1 MSTSNVSVTAP
12 SPYEYM
18 GAALSLILTTPGSMP
33 PDWYP
38 EATTYDLPRHFSE
51 AVFIDSFY
59 DVAKHLYTEQI
70 TDPAVIQAQL
80 ASCGQPYDYAR
91 LGQPLSTLYEWCIAH
106 LSGAQKAVS
115 FASATK
121 AFLSVVE
128 ARSNP
133 DQIVVLYCSGAL
145 PLSSAY
151 KQALND
157 QQVRIFEHV
166 APDADL
172 DRLYPSAEDQT
183 ILRVYIH
190 ATPFAY
196 AQREALQDLAVDAVT
211 YPCSEGSIL
220 LIKKTAT
227 RDAKLDA
234 KEIQIIRKRT
244 LSALLPGNCEIELR
258 TLLNLPSRSAS
269 ELSELSNSPETHAAL
284 KASCAEAIHRLYPEV
299 ARDHSTYF
307 CTGLAAEAA
316 VFEAA
321 AQTVSPTGSV
331 AFYYAQNGYGGTGQ
345 LIGELLPRKGRIVPS
360 PLTVIDTHDAD
371 NAQTLID
378 RFVDRLQQHQGEPV
392 LLFLETPTNPQLQ
405 MHDFKQ
411 LVAALKAY
419 QKQYGTTVPV
429 IVDTTMAPLY
439 PLFAQDFAQDWPFVL
454 VKSGSKYFTKGKAT
468 LGVVMVNDH
477 PLSQAIL
484 QQTLN
489 LGTDADA
496 FAKTA
501 QLRHLQDGLQD
512 LPERMAKIAKN
523 THRIA
528 QYMKIQMQQRGLD
541 FTLYE
546 MSPEQITQGLSSGIL
561 SFYLPPASPPSSIA
575 ESGITDLV
583 DAFVF
588 FMLKNAPEQV
598 KNRVSYGQSG
608 GATVNGSPQ
617 DYIYMINPEESTQ
630 GALSQAVKDAQKK
643 DNVQICRI
651 SVPAHCDIDA
661 FTAVLGAF
669 FTQTYGKI

>member
-1 MSTSNVSVTAP
+1 MSTSKASVTTP

-18 GAALSLILTTPGSMP
+18 GTALSLIFTTPGSMP
-33 PDWYP
+33 PDWSP

-51 AVFIDSFY
+51 AVFLDSFY
-59 DVAKHLYTEQI
+59 AVAKQLYTEQI
-70 TDPAVIQAQL
+70 SDPTIIQAKL

-91 LGQPLSTLYEWCIAH
+91 LGQPLSTLYEWCLAH
-106 LSGAQKAVS
+106 LSGAEKAVS

-133 DQIVVLYCSGAL
+133 EQIVVFYCAGTL
-145 PLSSAY
+145 PLSSIY
-151 KQALND
+151 KQALNN

-166 APDADL
+166 SPEADL
-172 DRLYPSAEDQT
+172 HSLYPSEEGQKV
-183 ILRVYIH
+183 LRVYIH
-190 ATPFAY
+190 TTPFAY
-196 AQREALQDLAVDAVT
+196 AQRKALQDLAVDAVT
-211 YPCSEGSIL
+211 YPCNEGSML
-220 LIKKTAT
+220 LIKTTASI
-227 RDAKLDA
+227 DPKA
-234 KEIQIIRKRT
+234 IQIIRKRT

-258 TLLNLPSRSAS
+258 NLLNLPSAS
-269 ELSELSNSPETHAAL
+269 SEQSGSRVQYAAV

-299 ARDHSTYF
+299 ARDHSAYF

-321 AQTVSPTGSV
+321 AQTLSPAGSI

-345 LIGELLPRKGRIVPS
+345 LIGELLPRKGGIVPS
-360 PLTVIDTHDAD
+360 PLTVIDTHDTH
-371 NAQTLID
+371 NPQTLID
-378 RFVDRLQQHQGEPV
+378 RFIERLQQHQGEPV

-405 MHDFKQ
+405 MHDFEQ
-411 LVAALKAY
+411 LIQALKAY
-419 QKQYGTTVPV
+419 QKQYGTTIPV

-439 PLFAQDFAQDWPFVL
+439 PLFAQTFAQNWPFLL

-468 LGVVMVNDH
+468 LGVVMVNAH
-477 PLSQAIL
+477 PLSLEIL
-484 QQTLN
+484 QQTLR

-496 FAKTA
+496 FAKTD
-501 QLRHLQDGLQD
+501 QLQRLQEGLQD
-512 LPERMAKIAKN
+512 LPERMAEIATN

-528 QYMKIQMQQRGLD
+528 QYMKAQMQQRGLD

-546 MSPEQITQGLSSGIL
+546 MNPEQISQGLASGIL
-561 SFYLPPASPPSSIA
+561 SFYLPPASPPSSVA

-588 FMLKNAPEQV
+588 FMLKHAPEQV

-608 GATVNGSPQ
+608 GAVVNGKPQ
-617 DYIYMINPEESTQ
+617 DFIYLINPEESTQ

-643 DNVQICRI
+643 DNVQICRL
-651 SVPAHCDIDA
+651 SVPAHCDVDA
-661 FTAVLGAF
+661 FTSVLGAF
-669 FTQTYGKI
+669 FNETYGAA